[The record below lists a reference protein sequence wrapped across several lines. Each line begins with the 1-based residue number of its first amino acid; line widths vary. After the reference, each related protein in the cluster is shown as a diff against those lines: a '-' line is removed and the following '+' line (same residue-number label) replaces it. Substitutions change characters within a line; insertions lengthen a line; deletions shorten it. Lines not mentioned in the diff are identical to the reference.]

1 MWAVLSFRVQIQCMK
16 QIVKV
21 IKLSIYKNGIRLK
34 IRQKNGNVS
43 LKETVERE
51 VRFWGAPKSLQMV
64 TTAMKLKDAYSLE
77 GKL

>member
-1 MWAVLSFRVQIQCMK
+1 MWAILSFHVQIQCMK
-16 QIVKV
+16 QIVKM

-34 IRQKNGNVS
+34 IRQKNGNLS

-51 VRFWGAPKSLQMV
+51 VRFLGAPKSLQMV
-64 TTAMKLKDAYSLE
+64 IAAMKLKDAYSLE

>member
-51 VRFWGAPKSLQMV
+51 VRFLGAPKSLQMV

>member
-43 LKETVERE
+43 LTETVERE

-64 TTAMKLKDAYSLE
+64 TAAMKLKDAYSLE